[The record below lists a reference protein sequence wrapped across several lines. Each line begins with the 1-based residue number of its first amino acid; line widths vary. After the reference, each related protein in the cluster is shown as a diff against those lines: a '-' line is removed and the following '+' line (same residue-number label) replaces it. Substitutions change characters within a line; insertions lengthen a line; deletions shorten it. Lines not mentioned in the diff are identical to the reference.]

1 MIGRRRMRPD
11 RSVRE
16 RAAQRFLAWR
26 AHDPEL
32 EPALPSDDEV
42 AATEEMDR
50 VWALTGAVAD
60 DPRLREV
67 LRSDLARFGPEQR
80 ARRHRAIA
88 AAIALLL
95 AVPGVG
101 LVGWHILAPEPQ
113 AVAASGHHFFTGV
126 GQRTGI
132 VLADTSSVSIDSES
146 ALVIKMDE
154 RRRAVTLER
163 GRAFFKV
170 AKDRKRPFVVTA
182 GNKQV
187 RAVGTAFEVRIDRN
201 RVVVTVSEGVVEVTE
216 RGPRRPVEH
225 QASIEA
231 GSQLVAN
238 DDNAWDISQVDL
250 KQSTS
255 WLTGRLSFMGEP
267 LADAVEQMNSYSRRK
282 LVFRGNRVPN
292 ERIVGVFRSG
302 DTEALAQAIELNGFG
317 RIVADTPEQIEIEV
331 RE

>member
-1 MIGRRRMRPD
+1 MIGRLRMRSD
-11 RSVRE
+11 RAVRE

-26 AHDPEL
+26 AQDAVLDPVR
-32 EPALPSDDEV
+32 PSDADA
-42 AATEEMDR
+42 AATEEMRR

-60 DPRLREV
+60 DPRLRDA
-67 LRSDLARFGPEQR
+67 LRSDLARFAPERR
-80 ARRHRAIA
+80 ARRPRALA
-88 AAIALLL
+88 AAIALML
-95 AVPGVG
+95 AVPGAG
-101 LVGWHILAPEPQ
+101 LVAWHALAPEPE

-126 GQRTGI
+126 GQRTRI
-132 VLADTSSVSIDSES
+132 VLADTSSVSIDTDS
-146 ALVIKMDE
+146 ALLIQMDE
-154 RRRAVTLER
+154 HRRSVTLQR

-170 AKDRKRPFVVTA
+170 AKDRTRPFVVTA

-201 RVVVTVSEGVVEVTE
+201 RVVVTVVEGVVEVTE

-225 QASIEA
+225 EASIEA
-231 GSQLVAN
+231 GTQLVAH
-238 DDNAWDISQVDL
+238 DDNAWDIGQIDP
-250 KQSTS
+250 KQATS

-267 LADAVEQMNSYSRRK
+267 LADAVEQMNGYSRRK
-282 LVFRGNRVPN
+282 LVFRGNHIPD

-317 RIVADTPEQIEIEV
+317 RIVASTPEQIEIEV

>member
-1 MIGRRRMRPD
+1 MRPD

-26 AHDPEL
+26 AHDPAL
-32 EPALPSDDEV
+32 DPSLPSDEEA
-42 AATEEMDR
+42 AATAEMDR

-67 LRSDLARFGPEQR
+67 LRSDLARFAPEQR
-80 ARRHRAIA
+80 ARRYHAIA
-88 AAIALLL
+88 AAIGLLL
-95 AVPGVG
+95 AVPGAG
-101 LVGWHILAPEPQ
+101 LVGWHLLAPEPR
-113 AVAASGHHFFTGV
+113 AIEASGHHFFTGV
-126 GQRTGI
+126 GQRTRI
-132 VLADTSSVSIDSES
+132 VLADTSSVSIDTDS
-146 ALVIKMDE
+146 ALVIHMDE
-154 RRRAVTLER
+154 HRRAVTLER

-170 AKDRKRPFVVTA
+170 AKDRLRPFVVTA

-187 RAVGTAFEVRIDRN
+187 RAVGTAFEVRIDRK
-201 RVVVTVSEGVVEVTE
+201 RVVVTVAEGVVEVTE
-216 RGPRRPVEH
+216 RGPRRRVEH
-225 QASIEA
+225 EASIEA
-231 GSQLVAN
+231 GTQLVAH
-238 DDNAWDISQVDL
+238 DDNAWDIGQVDL
-250 KQSTS
+250 KQATR

-282 LVFRGNRVPN
+282 LVFRGNRIPN